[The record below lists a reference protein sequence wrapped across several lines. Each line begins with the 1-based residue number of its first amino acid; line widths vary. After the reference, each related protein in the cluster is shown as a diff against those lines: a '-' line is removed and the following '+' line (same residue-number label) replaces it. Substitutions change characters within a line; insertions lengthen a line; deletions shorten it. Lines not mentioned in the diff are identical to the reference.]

1 MKKKVSERL
10 MTSKQQVDQIN
21 YYWKD
26 LDHMASDDVKKKNMD
41 RRFGIK
47 NIKLDRYG
55 NIISFDKYKRGA
67 HEDHNCN
74 DIHPKQSHKEWEKEQ
89 KEGVHMDKKTYNQF
103 MKEAEENFTDTEED
117 LDEALSPSQ
126 RRKMGL
132 RMRILAKKPAFIM
145 KRKRMMKRAANKK
158 TLERR
163 SRKAAIKTI
172 VKKYYPKLRGKKTS
186 DLSYAERGK
195 ISDIVKKKA
204 KIIDRF
210 AKRMIKD
217 VRKKDVER
225 RKSMNKPKDKK

>member
-1 MKKKVSERL
+1 MKKKVSERM

-26 LDHMASDDVKKKNMD
+26 LSHLASDDVKKKSMD

-47 NIKLDRYG
+47 NIKFDRYG

-67 HEDHNCN
+67 NEDHDCN
-74 DIHPKQSHKEWEKEQ
+74 DIHPEQSHKEWEKEQ
-89 KEGVHMDKKTYNQF
+89 KEGVEM
-103 MKEAEENFTDTEED
+103 EENSTEIED
-117 LDEALSPSQ
+117 LGEALSPSQ
-126 RRKMGL
+126 RRKMGI

-145 KRKRMMKRAANKK
+145 KRKRMMKRAANKE
-158 TLERR
+158 TLLKRA
-163 SRKAAIKTI
+163 RKAAIKKV
-172 VKKYYPKLRGKKTS
+172 VKKFYPKLRGKKTS

-204 KIIDRF
+204 AIITRF

-225 RKSMNKPKDKK
+225 RKNMNKSKDKK

>member
-1 MKKKVSERL
+1 MKKKVSERM

-26 LDHMASDDVKKKNMD
+26 LSHLASDDVKKKSMD

-67 HEDHNCN
+67 NEDHDCN
-74 DIHPKQSHKEWEKEQ
+74 DIHPEQSHKEWEKEQ
-89 KEGVHMDKKTYNQF
+89 KEGVEM
-103 MKEAEENFTDTEED
+103 EENSTEIED
-117 LDEALSPSQ
+117 LGEALSPSQ
-126 RRKMGL
+126 RRKMGI

-145 KRKRMMKRAANKK
+145 KRKRMMKRAANKE
-158 TLERR
+158 TLLKRA
-163 SRKAAIKTI
+163 RKAAIKTV
-172 VKKYYPKLRGKKTS
+172 VKKFYPKLRGKKTS

-204 KIIDRF
+204 AIITRF
-210 AKRMIKD
+210 AKRMVKD

-225 RKSMNKPKDKK
+225 RKSMNKQKDKK